1 MSGLVTETAA
11 ARARG
16 EQPSRARAVVTAAIV
31 AVGAGVVTYRLLR
44 A

>member
-1 MSGLVTETAA
+1 MAGVVTETAA

-16 EQPSRARAVVTAAIV
+16 EPVTRGRALLTAAVVG
-31 AVGAGVVTYRLLR
+31 VGAGVLTYKLLR